1 MRIDTRKVRESSK
14 LNVITNLFLI
24 LFLQKINDILV
35 SKGER

>member
-24 LFLQKINDILV
+24 LLQKINDILV

>member
-24 LFLQKINDILV
+24 FLQKINDILV